1 MRRLAK
7 PRNILYNK
15 KDWIPD
21 TGEQKEEGFLNM
33 KILIV
38 NAGSSSL
45 KYQLIDMQDESTLA
59 KGLVERIGMGTLGHH
74 ECKIGGK
81 KVVDWEAAPI
91 ENHVQACHMMLDAL
105 TDKDFGV
112 VKSMDEIGAVGH
124 RVLHGGSKFSESVII
139 TPEVEAA
146 IEENIPLGP
155 LHNPANLQGIRA
167 CREVMPGT
175 PMVAVFDT
183 AFHQTMPP
191 KAYMYGVPYEY
202 YERLHVRRYG
212 FHGTS
217 HRFVSKRTAEYLGKK
232 PEELRIITCHL
243 GNGSSLCAVDKGK
256 CVDTSMGITPL
267 EGVIMGTRSGSM
279 DPAVVEYIC
288 NNDHL
293 TVSEMLTIC
302 NKKSGLLGISGVSN
316 DMRDVDNAAKEG
328 NPRAQLARDMLVY
341 GIRKYIGSYAAAMN
355 GVDVIV
361 FTAGIGENN
370 YKLREDVMQ
379 GFEFMGAKL
388 DVEKNAELAW
398 PNVHEAVISTDDSKV
413 KILVIPTNEEIAIAR
428 ETLELVTK

>member
-1 MRRLAK
+1 
-7 PRNILYNK
+7 
-15 KDWIPD
+15 
-21 TGEQKEEGFLNM
+21 M

-59 KGLVERIGMGTLGHH
+59 KGLVERIGMGGNGHQEH
-74 ECKIGGK
+74 KVGGE
-81 KVVDWEAAPI
+81 KVLDI
-91 ENHVQACHMMLDAL
+91 EKPVKDHVEACHMMLDAL
-105 TDKDFGV
+105 TDAKFGV

-124 RVLHGGSKFSESVII
+124 RVLHGGNKFSESVVIDQK
-139 TPEVEAA
+139 VLDA

-155 LHNPANLQGIRA
+155 LHNPANLMGIRA
-167 CREVMPGT
+167 CQEVMPGT

-202 YERLHVRRYG
+202 YEKLHVRRYG

-217 HRFVSKRTAEYLGKK
+217 HRYVSKRTAEFLGKK

-243 GNGSSLCAVDKGK
+243 GNGSSMCAVQGGK

-279 DPAVVEYIC
+279 DPAVVQFIC
-288 NNDHL
+288 NNEHL
-293 TVSEMLTIC
+293 TVDEMLNIC

-316 DMRDVDNAAKEG
+316 DMRDIDKAAEEG
-328 NPRAQLARDMLVY
+328 NERAIIARDMLIY

-379 GFEFMGAKL
+379 GFEFLGAKL
-388 DVEKNAELAW
+388 DKEKNAACAW
-398 PNVHEAVISTDDSKV
+398 PHVTEAVVSTDDSPV

-428 ETLELVTK
+428 DTLELVSK

>member
-1 MRRLAK
+1 
-7 PRNILYNK
+7 
-15 KDWIPD
+15 
-21 TGEQKEEGFLNM
+21 M

-45 KYQLIDMQDESTLA
+45 KYQLIDMRDERTLA
-59 KGLVERIGMGTLGHH
+59 KGLVERIGMGGNGHQEH
-74 ECKIGGK
+74 KVDGK
-81 KVVDWEAAPI
+81 KVLDTEKPVKD
-91 ENHVQACHMMLDAL
+91 HVEACHMMLDAL
-105 TDKDFGV
+105 TDSEFGV

-124 RVLHGGSKFSESVII
+124 RVLHGGSKFSESVVINQQ
-139 TPEVEAA
+139 VLDA

-155 LHNPANLQGIRA
+155 LHNPANLMGIRA
-167 CREVMPGT
+167 CQEVMPGT

-202 YERLHVRRYG
+202 YEKLHVRRYG

-217 HRFVSKRTAEYLGKK
+217 HRYVSKRTAEFLGKK

-243 GNGSSLCAVDKGK
+243 GNGSSMSAVQGGR

-279 DPAVVEYIC
+279 DPAVIQFIC
-288 NNDHL
+288 NNEHL
-293 TVSEMLTIC
+293 TVDEMLNIC

-316 DMRDVDNAAKEG
+316 DMRDIDKAAEEG
-328 NPRAQLARDMLVY
+328 NPRAVIARDMLIY
-341 GIRKYIGSYAAAMN
+341 GIRKYIGAYAAAMN

-379 GFEFMGAKL
+379 GFEFLGAHL
-388 DVEKNAELAW
+388 DKERNAACAW
-398 PNVHEAVISTDDSKV
+398 PNVTEAVISTDDSKV

-428 ETLELVTK
+428 DTLELVSK